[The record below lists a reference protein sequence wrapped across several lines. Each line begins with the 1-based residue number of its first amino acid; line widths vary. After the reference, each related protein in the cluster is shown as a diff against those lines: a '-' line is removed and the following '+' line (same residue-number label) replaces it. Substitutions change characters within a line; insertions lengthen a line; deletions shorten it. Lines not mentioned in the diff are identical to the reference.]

1 MVMFDDDIISN
12 CRQISEES
20 LRRRLDI
27 KRRLAESTT
36 ISSETRILLEYLSS
50 DSLSMLSLLFKHSIA
65 FMKVLNNDYL
75 TITSFEKLVDSLP
88 TEFHIQ
94 KKQWKN
100 EVADLKL
107 KTESQVQYLRDELA
121 DYDSIL
127 NFTRREKRSR

>member
-12 CRQISEES
+12 CRQISEEL